1 MPINR
6 NLVSAPL
13 ADLRRLSLL
22 AELARTSSEGEDA
35 DPGAAAK
42 VLQPVF
48 SGLPACLSE
57 DITALC
63 EEELVIR
70 DPSLASTS
78 NVTVLAPGRELV
90 AHLKTSV
97 DTDQDALTA
106 VVAAMVLHYMH
117 THKDRARSTPK
128 TESLRGAGI
137 TVFGTPLPDGCVEEV
152 LMELHDLGLIDG
164 TKAYGGTVL
173 LPSVNDEGR
182 KVLRKGRPV
191 LLPDDGPAGASSSVF
206 NTTINGGVQGQNVA
220 VASQGDVYQE
230 ATTVNADQAM
240 ADLRIAVDALYT
252 ALEGQTDLQDKIE
265 ELLKQ
270 LDEAEDQK
278 SKSLMA
284 RALSGLSRLAQ
295 RVVGK
300 VGDTAVALAVPKA
313 VTPLLEA
320 LSN

>member
-220 VASQGDVYQE
+220 VASQGDVHQN
-230 ATTVNADQAM
+230 ATINIDQAT
-240 ADLRIAVDALYT
+240 ADLRVAVNDLYT
-252 ALEGQTDLQDKIE
+252 ALAGQEDLQDKIDA
-265 ELLKQ
+265 LLEQ
-270 LDEAEDQK
+270 LDKAEDQG
-278 SKSLMA
+278 SKSRMA
-284 RALSGLSRLAQ
+284 RALSGLCRLAG
-295 RVVGK
+295 RVAGK
-300 VGDTAVALAVPKA
+300 LVDTTVALAVTEA
-313 VTPLLEA
+313 ATPLLKA
-320 LSN
+320 LGS